1 MQSERHGDAKFAN
14 EMLFDGPLESHAALF
29 FMAGYMG
36 LIPMRENKG
45 VDGAPVLYA
54 VTEPLEGAQMQN
66 LKQPEEFV
74 LAVGYLLT
82 VKKLRQPLMNSL
94 LEFHDFLKL
103 VDPPQAQRFIG
114 DLVKALFQ
122 RTGDLSPLLVAA
134 ADDEDM
140 GLTEDYPGT
149 LRRAMEAHDVFDK
162 AINKLKPSEANRA
175 LLRFGWQE
183 LRIKASQKGRDASL
197 AQDLGL

>member
-1 MQSERHGDAKFAN
+1 
-14 EMLFDGPLESHAALF
+14 
-29 FMAGYMG
+29 
-36 LIPMRENKG
+36 
-45 VDGAPVLYA
+45 
-54 VTEPLEGAQMQN
+54 MQN